1 MTCEDIMKKTIVVL
15 AALALLLS
23 GCGSREAN
31 TSAVR
36 YLTTMDTVMTLTAYG
51 PNRET
56 GLDRAQEEILEL
68 NALLSTGLE
77 SSEISRLNES
87 GSATLSS
94 EPLTLLERA
103 LALSDSTGGLFDPTV
118 YPLVKLWGFYDKN
131 YRVPSE
137 TELEEALS
145 RVGAE
150 RIQIVGNSVSLG
162 ENQQIDLGGIGKG
175 YASQRA
181 CEILKQAGVTSALL
195 SLGGNI
201 QCLGSKPDGTDWNIG
216 IRDPWQ
222 EDALY
227 AAVKVSDKAVITSGG
242 YERYFQD
249 PDTGRV
255 YRHIL
260 DPRTGYPAESGL
272 SSVSVITGDGTL
284 GDGLSTALYIM
295 GLEKAADYWRANVE
309 TFEAILITDEGVL
322 YATEGLEGQISSSH
336 EIHFLIR

>member
-1 MTCEDIMKKTIVVL
+1 MKKTIVVL

>member
-1 MTCEDIMKKTIVVL
+1 MKKTIVVL

-56 GLDRAQEEILEL
+56 GLDRAKEEILEL
-68 NALLSTGLE
+68 NVLLSTGLE

-94 EPLTLLERA
+94 EPLALLERA

-137 TELEEALS
+137 AELEEALS

-181 CEILKQAGVTSALL
+181 CEILKEAGVTSALL

-272 SSVSVITGDGTL
+272 SSVSVITDDGTL

-322 YATEGLEGQISSSH
+322 YATEGLSGQISSSH
-336 EIHFLIR
+336 EIHFLTR

>member
-1 MTCEDIMKKTIVVL
+1 MKKTIVVL

-56 GLDRAQEEILEL
+56 GLDRAKEEILEL
-68 NALLSTGLE
+68 NVLLSTGLE

-94 EPLTLLERA
+94 EPLALLERA

-309 TFEAILITDEGVL
+309 TFEAILITNEGVL

-336 EIHFLIR
+336 EIHFLTR

>member
-1 MTCEDIMKKTIVVL
+1 MKKTIVVL

-56 GLDRAQEEILEL
+56 GLDRAKEEILEL
-68 NALLSTGLE
+68 NVLLSTGLE

-94 EPLTLLERA
+94 EPLALLERA

-272 SSVSVITGDGTL
+272 SSVSVITDDGTL
-284 GDGLSTALYIM
+284 CDGLSTALYIM

-309 TFEAILITDEGVL
+309 TFEAILITNEGVL